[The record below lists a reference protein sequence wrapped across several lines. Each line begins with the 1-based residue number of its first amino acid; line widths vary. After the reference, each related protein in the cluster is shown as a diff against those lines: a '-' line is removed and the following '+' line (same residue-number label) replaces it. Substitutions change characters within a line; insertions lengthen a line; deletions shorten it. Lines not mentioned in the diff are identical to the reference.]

1 MEHTRKMALVDPR
14 LLESLRP
21 PTPPTNTMDRVLRGL
36 DGEMSSVLDRTDLD
50 EGDKVK
56 LYNQILLRYN
66 TMANK
71 RVKQPTRVV
80 VVNDDGAAAAAT
92 TRDGG
97 TATAAAAEP
106 LAAIGTDA
114 DIVES
119 VPKTLKTKA
128 LRLMKRLKND
138 PSTRWNDRGE
148 LMIEGSAILGSNMMG
163 LVNDVLRKRKQS
175 DPVGWR
181 PFAIH
186 LKNINLPMEF
196 VGNVDRRQYIQQTTP
211 GSSPRWSVRVRRVA
225 NRSPTTGSHRREAP
239 PSDVWESY

>member
-1 MEHTRKMALVDPR
+1 MDPR

-21 PTPPTNTMDRVLRGL
+21 PPPPSTNTLDRVLRGL

-66 TMANK
+66 TMASK

-80 VVNDDGAAAAAT
+80 VVNDDGTAAAA

-97 TATAAAAEP
+97 TAAAAAAEP

-128 LRLMKRLKND
+128 LRLMKRLRND
-138 PSTRWNDRGE
+138 PSSRWNDRGE
-148 LMIEGSAILGSNMMG
+148 LIIEGTAIPGSNMMD

-181 PFAIH
+181 PFAKH
-186 LKNINLPMEF
+186 LKHTNLPMEL
-196 VGNVDRRQYIQQTTP
+196 VGNVDRRQYIQQTSP
-211 GSSPRWSVRVRRVA
+211 GSSSRWSDRVRHVA
-225 NRSPTTGSHRREAP
+225 IRSPTTGSHRREAP